1 MRRRTRP
8 MFMAGA
14 SLGACLVL
22 LNLTGCSSNE
32 EEGASRIP
40 PPPSAIVYDGTA
52 FDDFV
57 DGPMKHY
64 LQATDALAHDRFVE
78 AQGAF
83 VAMAAVSDAEL
94 QALVRVAAGASD
106 LASVRV
112 ALNGLSAAVQKLP
125 LPAGMALAY
134 CPMVFD
140 YEGGHW
146 IQRDGPIMNP
156 YFGASMLHCGV
167 FEEENL

>member
-1 MRRRTRP
+1 M
-8 MFMAGA
+8 
-14 SLGACLVL
+14 GACLVL
-22 LNLTGCSSNE
+22 LHLTGCSSE
-32 EEGASRIP
+32 DQESASRLP
-40 PPPSAIVYDGTA
+40 PPPAAIVYDGTA

-83 VAMAAVSDAEL
+83 VAMAAASDAEL
-94 QALVRVAAGASD
+94 QALVQAAANASD
-106 LASVRV
+106 LASVRA
-112 ALNGLSAAVQKLP
+112 ALKPLSAAVRELQLP
-125 LPAGMALAY
+125 EGMALVY
-134 CPMVFD
+134 CPMAFD